1 VSLCRLIV
9 TPTRKGYKPARAVR
23 PTRAT
28 SSVHEVYGTSD
39 LEIERGY
46 AKEVRVTGGDR
57 STRWCWLRGLGEGAM
72 AGRDPVTSQ
81 QSVRQAVRRS
91 ALDAQAVR
99 RKERA
104 ERQRRLEVWRSR

>member
-1 VSLCRLIV
+1 MLIV
-9 TPTRKGYKPARAVR
+9 TTPEGKPGQPSGQPSRGTYR
-23 PTRAT
+23 RCK
-28 SSVHEVYGTSD
+28 EVCGTSD

-72 AGRDPVTSQ
+72 ARRDPVMSQ

-104 ERQRRLEVWRSR
+104 ERERHLEVWRSR

>member
-1 VSLCRLIV
+1 VHTHRHN
-9 TPTRKGYKPARAVR
+9 PERRFRARGGHADPGVR
-23 PTRAT
+23 PR
-28 SSVHEVYGTSD
+28 VHQVCGTSD

-72 AGRDPVTSQ
+72 ARRDPVTSQ